1 MKLNDI
7 VTWTGR
13 NGKKSDS
20 GLLLR
25 QTATSTVLCD
35 GVSGPNVRDTTGFA
49 VNDYL

>member
-13 NGKKSDS
+13 NEKKSDS
-20 GLLLR
+20 GLLWR

-35 GVSGPNVRDTTGFA
+35 GDSGHDARGTTGFA